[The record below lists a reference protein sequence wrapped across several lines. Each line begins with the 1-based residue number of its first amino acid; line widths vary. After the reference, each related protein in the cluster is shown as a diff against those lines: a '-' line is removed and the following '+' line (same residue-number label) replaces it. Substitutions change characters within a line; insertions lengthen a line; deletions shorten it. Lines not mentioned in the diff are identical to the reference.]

1 MAGTPGSSIFGQDA
15 ASIRLLEGAA
25 ATVLAA
31 ATASAATLEEEVTPT
46 LAVWVIMLQRFPN
59 FGGSYETPPSI
70 MEANILAAPL
80 HRPSLQLFTIPVRK
94 PPLQPYAASFYRPC
108 LLAICSHLAFTL
120 YIYAACFHR
129 PCLFTLSLYLPG
141 WKGCARKREITQYMV
156 EFAYESRLF
165 FRAFPPLIAQISPF
179 CIYLRA

>member
-1 MAGTPGSSIFGQDA
+1 MAGTPGSSFFGQDA
-15 ASIRLLEGAA
+15 ASLRLFEGAA

-31 ATASAATLEEEVTPT
+31 ATTSAATLEEEVTPT

-94 PPLQPYAASFYRPC
+94 PPPPALCSFFLQ
-108 LLAICSHLAFTL
+108 TL
-120 YIYAACFHR
+120 SSGHM
-129 PCLFTLSLYLPG
+129 FTLSLYIVHL
-141 WKGCARKREITQYMV
+141 C
-156 EFAYESRLF
+156 SLF
-165 FRAFPPLIAQISPF
+165 PQTLSVHT
-179 CIYLRA
+179 